1 MQMEWQIMSR
11 RQALDKCRV
20 FVGGGSAN
28 AVMHMGNGK
37 DNAGALLEQAAQQ
50 GHGVGAPRDG
60 DGNPLPGMKETGSES
75 WRLHRCAY
83 VRSILRACTRYE

>member
-11 RQALDKCRV
+11 RQIRDKCRV

-37 DNAGALLEQAAQQ
+37 DNAGTLLKQTAQQ
-50 GHGVGAPRDG
+50 GHGVGAPGDG
-60 DGNPLPGMKETGSES
+60 DGNPLAGTKETGS
-75 WRLHRCAY
+75 
-83 VRSILRACTRYE
+83 